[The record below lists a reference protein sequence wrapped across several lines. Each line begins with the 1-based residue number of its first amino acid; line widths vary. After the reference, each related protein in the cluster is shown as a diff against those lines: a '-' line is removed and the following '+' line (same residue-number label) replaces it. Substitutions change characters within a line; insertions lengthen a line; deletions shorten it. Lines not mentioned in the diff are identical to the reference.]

1 MQAQLLVKISLLL
14 KPKMLNYEDYQVYF
28 YIPRFI
34 PKPGIILS
42 NEDDYTIL
50 LQRAMALKKA
60 DPTINIDITEKGSG
74 DTEKE
79 NTGPK
84 VDDGQ
89 LKKKRKHVCMQLS
102 DQLLI

>member
-1 MQAQLLVKISLLL
+1 
-14 KPKMLNYEDYQVYF
+14 
-28 YIPRFI
+28 
-34 PKPGIILS
+34 
-42 NEDDYTIL
+42 
-50 LQRAMALKKA
+50 MALKKA